1 MTNTLSASIVD
12 ESKRD
17 TVNVINIFSLTV
29 YNVPVFWSNIIYVFY
44 TQQGIIIDGLYEG
57 REHDDLDDYFLEM
70 LDQIETQHEL
80 ENKIVHTR
88 DALIDELCAYIV
100 NTTDAVELE

>member
-1 MTNTLSASIVD
+1 
-12 ESKRD
+12 
-17 TVNVINIFSLTV
+17 
-29 YNVPVFWSNIIYVFY
+29 
-44 TQQGIIIDGLYEG
+44 
-57 REHDDLDDYFLEM
+57 LDDYFLEM